1 MSGLGM
7 SILQEGEKQGV
18 TLSAAVFKE
27 NREENRTTQSSQRDA
42 AVRRK
47 GWRVSGRRS
56 GSDLHTTGYDAGP
69 KSPVRG

>member
-27 NREENRTTQSSQRDA
+27 IQGGEQDNAVIAARCGCTEERVESIRD
-42 AVRRK
+42 
-47 GWRVSGRRS
+47 
-56 GSDLHTTGYDAGP
+56 DAGP